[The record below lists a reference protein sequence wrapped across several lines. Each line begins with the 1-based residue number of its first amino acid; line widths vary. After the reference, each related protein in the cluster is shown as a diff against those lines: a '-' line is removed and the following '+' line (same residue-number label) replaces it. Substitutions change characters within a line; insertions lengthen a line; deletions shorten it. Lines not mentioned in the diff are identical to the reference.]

1 MRSRLAAASTAGF
14 VSRSLKLH
22 GCTHLPGGTSSRIGN
37 DIFQHPGS
45 SRVTRVTKHRLL
57 RSNPANPELR
67 FDLIKPY
74 LRFVE
79 PERRYFDADT
89 ACFKLFSFG
98 SLNNPVNNQ

>member
-1 MRSRLAAASTAGF
+1 MSPNSIPVRRRFIFLFSLSTNIFTFLRSCIF
-14 VSRSLKLH
+14 V
-22 GCTHLPGGTSSRIGN
+22 GVRIFYN
-37 DIFQHPGS
+37 VPDIFQHPRFQLS
-45 SRVTRVTKHRLL
+45 HEVTEHRLL

-89 ACFKLFSFG
+89 ACFELFSFCHIE
-98 SLNNPVNNQ
+98 